1 MKHQLKY
8 RYRLL
13 AYFFVFLA
21 FVALA
26 FMVWTSRQSRGFS
39 ITNLQSELK
48 TANEDIYGEI
58 SKGANLQNIEPPAKI
73 SFTLLDTNGCVIYDN
88 TQMMKSYI
96 VDQSDMSEIANAII
110 KGEGSALRSDINN
123 DEYLFYAKK
132 YDDIF
137 LRTSIKFTS
146 KKPSDIAKDNKPIFL
161 IASLL
166 VAMVIAFILIIRVIN
181 KPVKNFHEFL
191 SAIKS
196 NKKDFSNIEFGND
209 DFGTAGKEIAAA
221 FEQLEKSKLYKQQMS
236 HNIAH
241 ELKTPVTGIRA
252 YLETIL
258 HNGDMDADQ
267 MRKFVEK
274 AYNQTVRLSKLVM
287 DVSTINKLDEGGD
300 MYQIEEVNISGVLND
315 VMEEIGYKLEANN
328 ITFESLISKRLKLN
342 GCYTLIYSLFKNL
355 IDNTIEH
362 GGGNCKISLSAGIRQ
377 FAGDSGYR
385 IDFKYTDTGKGVPPE
400 ALERIFERFYRI
412 EEGRTRKKGGSGL
425 GLSIVKNAVAF
436 HKGNITASVREGGGI
451 VFKFSLYSL

>member
-13 AYFFVFLA
+13 AYFFVLLA
-21 FVALA
+21 FVSLA
-26 FMVWTSRQSRGFS
+26 FMVWTSRQSKGFS
-39 ITNLQSELK
+39 IANLQGELK
-48 TANEDIYGEI
+48 TANEEIYNELQKGTGLTDI
-58 SKGANLQNIEPPAKI
+58 AAPDNIN
-73 SFTLLDTNGCVIYDN
+73 FTLLDSNGCVIYDN
-88 TQMMKSYI
+88 TQAMKSYI
-96 VDQSDMSEIANAII
+96 IDQSGMNEISNAI
-110 KGEGSALRSDINN
+110 KNGEGSALRADLNN

-132 YDDIF
+132 YNETV
-137 LRTSIKFTS
+137 LRTSVKFTS
-146 KKPSDIAKDNKPIFL
+146 EKPSDMAKDSKSTIIIFCL
-161 IASLL
+161 I
-166 VAMVIAFILIIRVIN
+166 VAMAIAFILIIRVIN
-181 KPVKNFHEFL
+181 KPIKNLHEFL

-221 FEQLEKSKLYKQQMS
+221 FEQLEKSKRYKQQMS

-258 HNGDMDADQ
+258 HNGDMEPEQ
-267 MRKFVEK
+267 IRKFVEK
-274 AYNQTVRLSKLVM
+274 AYTQTVRLSKLVM

-300 MYQIEEVNISGVLND
+300 MYQVEEVNISNVLND

-355 IDNTIEH
+355 IDNSIEH
-362 GGGNCKISLSAGIRQ
+362 GGANCRISLSAGIRQ
-377 FAGDSGYR
+377 FAGDGGYR
-385 IDFKYTDTGKGVPPE
+385 IDFTYTDTGRGVPPE

-412 EEGRTRKKGGSGL
+412 EEGRTRKTGGSGL

-436 HKGNITASVREGGGI
+436 HKGSITASSREGGGI
-451 VFKFSLYSL
+451 VFKFALYSL